1 LTIYRAAYQIVST
14 IVITAALNST
24 LLSHNR
30 KSKTFSIVET
40 HRTTDIIVTTF
51 FITQHIEDSLTCGQI
66 LINPT
71 IRLAC
76 GSRHAHA
83 AHRYP
88 IRKRTG
94 ATTDLIGLLQTEA
107 TTRSAAKAEVNTAI
121 TSGGIALGVRDTSA
135 TLANAALG
143 SICTSI
149 GGKIAGVGA
158 TSGVIILGA
167 LLTDARITGRL
178 AGDM

>member
-1 LTIYRAAYQIVST
+1 LV
-14 IVITAALNST
+14 
-24 LLSHNR
+24 
-30 KSKTFSIVET
+30 
-40 HRTTDIIVTTF
+40 
-51 FITQHIEDSLTCGQI
+51 
-66 LINPT
+66 
-71 IRLAC
+71 
-76 GSRHAHA
+76 
-83 AHRYP
+83 
-88 IRKRTG
+88 RKRTD
-94 ATTDLIGLLQTEA
+94 ATPDLIGLLQAEA
-107 TTRSAAKAEVNTAI
+107 AARSAAKAEVNTAI